1 LRVLR
6 FASAAQAAAAAARHV
21 ADCLARATAERG
33 QFTLALSG
41 GSTPWA
47 MLAILSDMDLDW
59 SATHL
64 FQVDERRAPDGDAA
78 RNLSHTRSHFTDRIG
93 LAESHIHA
101 MPVTADDFVA
111 GAREYA
117 DTLARVC
124 GDPPVLDLVHLGMG
138 GDGHTASLL
147 PGDELLDVTGAD
159 VGVTGLYQGHRRMS
173 LTFPAINRAR
183 NIMWLVNGTDK
194 SAMLQ
199 STIDADRSIP
209 AGRIE
214 QARATIFT
222 DIPGA

>member
-6 FASAAQAAAAAARHV
+6 YASAAQAAEDAARHV
-21 ADCLARATAERG
+21 ADCAARAMAKRG

-47 MLAILSDMDLDW
+47 MLAILADMGLDW

-78 RNLSHTRSHFTDRIG
+78 RNLTHTRSHFTDRID
-93 LAESHIHA
+93 LAESRMHA
-101 MPVTADDFVA
+101 MPVTTNEFET
-111 GAREYA
+111 GAQEYA
-117 DTLARVC
+117 VTLRRVC
-124 GDPPVLDLVHLGMG
+124 GLPAVLDLVHLGMG
-138 GDGHTASLL
+138 SDGHTASLL
-147 PGDELLDVTGAD
+147 PGDDLLEVADAD
-159 VGVTGLYQGHRRMS
+159 VGVTGVYQGHRRMS

-183 NIMWLVNGTDK
+183 HIMWLVNGADK
-194 SAMLQ
+194 SDMLQ
-199 STIDADRSIP
+199 RMVNADRGIP

-214 QARATIFT
+214 QARATVFT

>member
-1 LRVLR
+1 MRVLR

-21 ADCLARATAERG
+21 ADCFARAMAERG

-93 LAESHIHA
+93 LAESRIHA

-111 GAREYA
+111 GAHEYA

-159 VGVTGLYQGHRRMS
+159 VGVTGLYQGHCRMS

-199 STIDADRSIP
+199 SMIDADHSIP

-214 QARATIFT
+214 QARATVFT
-222 DIPGA
+222 NIPGA